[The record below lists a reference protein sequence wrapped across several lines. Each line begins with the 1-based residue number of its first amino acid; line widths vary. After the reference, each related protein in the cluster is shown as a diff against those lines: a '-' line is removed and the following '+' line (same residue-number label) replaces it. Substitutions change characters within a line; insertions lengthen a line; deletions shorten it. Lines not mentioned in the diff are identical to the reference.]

1 MLTYLNSLAELAF
14 ITNLRGS
21 QLLIVIVVILLL
33 FGTRRLPDL
42 ARGFG
47 KAIRE
52 FRKAASGIEKDF
64 RESMDDKPTPPP
76 SANQTA
82 ATPPQEDEKKVV

>member
-1 MLTYLNSLAELAF
+1 MLTHLNSLAELAF

-64 RESMDDKPTPPP
+64 RESMNDKPTTT

-82 ATPPQEDEKKVV
+82 ATPRQEDEKKVV